1 MLISDL
7 KMGLTNTFCKG
18 LNSIFSFADQMF
30 STNTQLYQCST
41 KAAVD
46 SKPASGCGS
55 VPNIFFTKQAAIE
68 MLPNP
73 DLKYGKLLQS
83 SSINLD

>member
-7 KMGLTNTFCKG
+7 KMSLTNTFCKG

-46 SKPASGCGS
+46 SK
-55 VPNIFFTKQAAIE
+55 
-68 MLPNP
+68 
-73 DLKYGKLLQS
+73 
-83 SSINLD
+83 